1 MFLVHMATNLKN
13 LFIIF
18 VMHQILAIHYCPG
31 ICCSAQNVSAVFIF
45 GDSLVDV
52 GNNYYV
58 NTLAMPTFPNGI
70 DFVHGAPSGR
80 YTNARTV
87 TDIIE
92 EELGFK
98 NFTPPYLNP
107 NTTGDV
113 VLKGVNY
120 ASSGSGIL
128 NSTGAVFGAPI
139 CMDEQINNFAKTRQ
153 YIISRIGDP
162 AAKGLFTQ
170 ALYFVAIGANDI
182 FSGEAFT
189 SANDSYLDH
198 LMSKFKAQLTGLYDL
213 DARKIIVT
221 NAPMVGCTPFERDL
235 HSSGDGCVDFLN
247 ELAKLYNIRLKS
259 LLRELTT
266 NLSGSTFVYLDTYAM
281 SENILQNYRSYG
293 FENAEIACCQAVG
306 QHGGLVPCG
315 SFSRV
320 CPDRTKYVFWDP
332 FHPTDSVNLIMAKFV
347 LDGDL
352 NYVSPMNIRQLV
364 NS

>member
-1 MFLVHMATNLKN
+1 MC
-13 LFIIF
+13 
-18 VMHQILAIHYCPG
+18 QILAIHYSPG

-70 DFVHGAPSGR
+70 DFV
-80 YTNARTV
+80 N
-87 TDIIE
+87 E
-92 EELGFK
+92 EELGFE

-128 NSTGAVFGAPI
+128 NSTGAVLGAPI
-139 CMDEQINNFAKTRQ
+139 FMDEQINNFAKTRQ
-153 YIISRIGDP
+153 YIISSIGAP
-162 AAKGLFTQ
+162 AAQGLLTQ
-170 ALYFVAIGANDI
+170 ALYLIAIGANDI
-182 FSGEAFT
+182 FSGEVST
-189 SANDSYLDH
+189 SHDSYLDN
-198 LMSKFKAQLTGLYDL
+198 LISKFKSQLTALYDL
-213 DARKIIVT
+213 DARKIMVT

-259 LLRELTT
+259 LLPELTT
-266 NLSGSTFVYLDTYAM
+266 NLTGSTFVYVDAYAM
-281 SENILQNYRSYG
+281 FEDILQNYISYG
-293 FENAEIACCQAVG
+293 FENVKFACCQVIG
-306 QHGGLVPCG
+306 EHGGLVPCG

-332 FHPTDSVNLIMAKFV
+332 FHPTDSANLIMAKIV

>member
-1 MFLVHMATNLKN
+1 MGTNWNN

-18 VMHQILAIHYCPG
+18 VMYQILAIHYSSG

-70 DFVHGAPSGR
+70 DFVNGTPSGR
-80 YTNARTV
+80 YTNARTFA
-87 TDIIE
+87 DIIE
-92 EELGFK
+92 EELGLK

-128 NSTGAVFGAPI
+128 NSTAGVVIGAPI

-153 YIISRIGDP
+153 YIISRIGAT
-162 AAKGLFTQ
+162 AAQGLLTQ
-170 ALYFVAIGANDI
+170 ALYLVAIGANDI
-182 FSGEAFT
+182 FSEEAST
-189 SANDSYLDH
+189 SHDSYLDN
-198 LMSKFKAQLTGLYDL
+198 LISKFKSQLTALYDL

-221 NAPMVGCTPFERDL
+221 NVPMVGCTPFERDV
-235 HSSGDGCVDFLN
+235 HSSGDACVDFLN
-247 ELAKLYNIRLKS
+247 DLAKLYNIGLKS
-259 LLRELTT
+259 LLPELTT
-266 NLSGSTFVYLDTYAM
+266 NLTGSTFVYADAYAM
-281 SENILQNYRSYG
+281 FEDILQNYKSYG
-293 FENAEIACCQAVG
+293 FENAKFACCQVVG
-306 QHGGLVPCG
+306 EHGGLVPCG

-332 FHPTDSVNLIMAKFV
+332 FHPTESANLIMAKTV
-347 LDGDL
+347 VDGDL
-352 NYVSPMNIRQLV
+352 NYVSPINIRQLV